1 MQVINY
7 SALPASS
14 KNFKLGKQK
23 ILGPIKIITTIIVI
37 IFLTLLCIL
46 GFGFIQLLP
55 QPLPVVI
62 IILIP
67 VGLLSIAIHR
77 SNQRRK
83 HLSKFIADNNWQEFA
98 GTPPRAKTEALGL
111 SLTTS
116 KVSGNLDSVPFWV
129 TTAVPQFSEIV
140 ERDTSTVLILEMPK
154 QLPTLLVAPN
164 KGINT
169 EVNPL
174 ATIKSIG
181 LSRLRLEG
189 DFDQWLRLYGIN
201 GKEVE
206 TLSYITP
213 DVMAVFVDEV
223 TNKII
228 YYDRYIYIFTDLL
241 DEVIREKYAKVFDEA
256 QHLIKEVLEKQI

>member
-1 MQVINY
+1 VQTINY
-7 SALPASS
+7 SALPVSS
-14 KNFKLGKQK
+14 KSLKLAKQRMPGPFK
-23 ILGPIKIITTIIVI
+23 IVSTMVLI
-37 IFLTLLCIL
+37 MFLTLLCIL
-46 GFGFIQLLP
+46 GFGIVQLLP
-55 QPLPVVI
+55 QPLPIVI
-62 IILIP
+62 MVSIP

-77 SNQRRK
+77 SNKRRK
-83 HLSKFIADNNWQEFA
+83 YLSRFVADNNWQEFA
-98 GTPPRAKTEALGL
+98 GTPPRDKTEALGL
-111 SLTTS
+111 FLTTS
-116 KVSGNLDSVPFWV
+116 KMSGMLDSVPFWIV
-129 TTAVPQFSEIV
+129 QAVPQYSEII
-140 ERDTSTVLILEMPK
+140 ERETSTVLILEMPK

-201 GKEVE
+201 GKEVD

-213 DVMAVFVDEV
+213 DVMEIFVDDV

-228 YYDRYIYIFTDLL
+228 YYDKYIYIFTDLL

-256 QHLIKEVLEKQI
+256 QHLVKEILEKQL